1 MLRKQGSLR
10 EGARRPDQSP
20 APSSPSSDSA
30 DTASDTLTSSSSDWT
45 DSEDESSSGGGQAPV
60 QHRQD
65 LQFVVLN
72 RVRDAADLHRR
83 HPWVELASKTTLD
96 LLAGSKKLESMLAW
110 KKRFV
115 GFGPCASGGVE
126 LQFCQVVESAVKEE
140 ESGWF
145 MGLLEDKHV
154 GKCKEVVR
162 FSDIEEVRHSR
173 FATTKKL
180 ADVCFDIAVTEGTGT
195 TTFLLRAPNHAAKA
209 ALMES
214 WNSLIAA
221 LRVAGPEVVSEGVS
235 KRFQTK
241 RGGLVQR

>member
-1 MLRKQGSLR
+1 MLRKSGSLR
-10 EGARRPDQSP
+10 EGVRRPDQSP

-30 DTASDTLTSSSSDWT
+30 DTASDTLTSSSEWT
-45 DSEDESSSGGGQAPV
+45 DSEEESSSGSAQAPV
-60 QHRQD
+60 QNRQD

-72 RVRDAADLHRR
+72 RVRDAADLHRK
-83 HPWVELASKTTLD
+83 HPWVELASRTTLD
-96 LLAGSKKLESMLAW
+96 LLAGSKQLESMLAW

-115 GFGPCASGGVE
+115 GFGPCATGGMQ
-126 LQFCQVVESAVKEE
+126 LQLCQVVESAIKEE

-145 MGLLEDKHV
+145 VGLTEDKHV

-162 FSDIEEVRHSR
+162 LSEIEEVRHSR

-180 ADVCFDIAVTEGTGT
+180 ADVCFDISVTEGSGT

-214 WNSLIAA
+214 WNSFIAA